1 MKVLLSIKP
10 QFVEEIFAGK
20 KRFEYRKAI
29 FSKDVDSVVIYST
42 KPVGKIVGEFTI
54 KRILNNKP
62 EQLWALTSNYS
73 GISKDFFDQYFEDRD
88 SAYALE
94 IEAPRRYKKPINPQE
109 RIESFVAPQSFMYV
123 NDMDYLDLLA
133 TTI

>member
-54 KRILNNKP
+54 K
-62 EQLWALTSNYS
+62 
-73 GISKDFFDQYFEDRD
+73 
-88 SAYALE
+88 
-94 IEAPRRYKKPINPQE
+94 
-109 RIESFVAPQSFMYV
+109 
-123 NDMDYLDLLA
+123 
-133 TTI
+133 